1 MHIYMVRHGQSKDNA
16 HKLVS
21 GDRETELTE
30 LGKRQAKQAGKK
42 AKDLDI
48 DVIICSPLARAQQ
61 TAKIIADELDI
72 PESRII
78 TLHDLRERDLGD
90 LEGRSYA
97 KNERL
102 NGNFPAV
109 EHIRGVEP
117 LDYFHARVQNG
128 LRQVLH
134 EHSTKNVLIVA
145 HFIVGRM
152 LRVVVGG
159 RKAHAIY
166 DEARLENGVIYP
178 LI

>member
-1 MHIYMVRHGQSKDNA
+1 MHIYMVRHGQSTDNA

-42 AKDLDI
+42 AKELNI
-48 DVIICSPLARAQQ
+48 DVIICSPLTRARQ
-61 TAKIIADELDI
+61 TAKIIAEELDM

-78 TLHDLRERDLGD
+78 TVQDLRERDLGD
-90 LEGRSYA
+90 LEGQSYA
-97 KNERL
+97 KNDRL

-117 LDYFHARVQNG
+117 LTYFHARVQNG
-128 LRQVLH
+128 LRDILH
-134 EHSTKNVLIVA
+134 EHSTQNVLIVA

-152 LRVVVGG
+152 LRVVVEG

-166 DEARLENGVIYP
+166 DEPRLENGVIYP

>member
-1 MHIYMVRHGQSKDNA
+1 MHIYMVRHGQSNDNA

-42 AKDLDI
+42 AKELSI
-48 DVIICSPLARAQQ
+48 DVIICSPLTRAQQ
-61 TAKIIADELDI
+61 TAHIITDELDMS
-72 PESRII
+72 PAHII
-78 TLHDLRERDLGD
+78 TLQDLRERDLGD

-97 KNERL
+97 KNDRL

-109 EHIRGVEP
+109 EHIHGVEP
-117 LDYFHARVQNG
+117 LNYFHARVQNG
-128 LRQVLH
+128 LRDILR
-134 EHSTKNVLIVA
+134 EHSTQNVLIVA

-152 LRVVVGG
+152 LRVVVEG

-166 DEARLENGVIYP
+166 DEPRLENGVIYP